1 MGITYR
7 LFLLSHV
14 LVVSHLLRLERF
26 LASAILGLEDV
37 QLDVDVLKSL
47 ILGVDSSLLLFEL
60 LLEFGDFSGSGL
72 NFG

>member
-7 LFLLSHV
+7 LFFLSHV
-14 LVVSHLLRLERF
+14 LVVSNLLRLEHF
-26 LASAILGLEDV
+26 LASAVLGLENV

-47 ILGVDSSLLLFEL
+47 ILGVDSSLLLFKL
-60 LLEFGDFSGSGL
+60 LLKLSDFSGSGL